1 MPFLNRNRLTLSLLL
16 AGLVIGLV
24 LSAGVNLQFQV
35 RAEEE
40 PKADPAPQERLPQ
53 DDLAAITALSN
64 AFANVIEKANPAV
77 VTITTETVVSA
88 RESPFFFPFEDFFG
102 GHSPRGER
110 RQSGLGSGVIVRASG
125 IILTNNHVVAQADDI
140 VVRLIDGREFK
151 AEVKGTDELSDLA
164 VLHIDADNLPSLPF
178 ADSDRTRVGEWVLAI
193 GSPLQPEFAHTVT
206 SGIVSAKGRTGV
218 GLSTLED
225 FIQTDAAINPGNSGG
240 ALVNLR
246 GELVGINTAIASRS
260 GGNIGIGFAISANLA
275 EKVMT
280 DILERGGVQ
289 RGYLGIQMSEM
300 SGALAEVYQAPTSEG
315 VLVTEV
321 VSNSPASEAG
331 ILPEDI
337 VLAID
342 ARKVRNMSE
351 LRTYIGARG
360 PGQTVTLTVLRNG
373 KSREFRVTL
382 AAFPEANPIAGN
394 SAPQDNR
401 PAGIEQLGMEVRP
414 LDGNLRRRL
423 DLDEDLSGVLVSAVQ
438 PGSVVAQAGLRR
450 GDVIEK
456 INRNGVGSVEDLR
469 NALSRLSAGDA
480 VVFFVRRDGRRIPVD
495 FNLP

>member
-1 MPFLNRNRLTLSLLL
+1 
-16 AGLVIGLV
+16 
-24 LSAGVNLQFQV
+24 
-35 RAEEE
+35 
-40 PKADPAPQERLPQ
+40 
-53 DDLAAITALSN
+53 
-64 AFANVIEKANPAV
+64 
-77 VTITTETVVSA
+77 
-88 RESPFFFPFEDFFG
+88 
-102 GHSPRGER
+102 
-110 RQSGLGSGVIVRASG
+110 
-125 IILTNNHVVAQADDI
+125 
-140 VVRLIDGREFK
+140 
-151 AEVKGTDELSDLA
+151 
-164 VLHIDADNLPSLPF
+164 
-178 ADSDRTRVGEWVLAI
+178 
-193 GSPLQPEFAHTVT
+193 
-206 SGIVSAKGRTGV
+206 
-218 GLSTLED
+218 
-225 FIQTDAAINPGNSGG
+225 GNSGG